1 MRGSRAAATRFALI
15 ERRDVLEAA
24 APRRLLDPVAAWYVG
39 NVLIGTPPAE
49 NAVGGRI
56 AFKTGTSYGY
66 RDAWSV
72 GFDGKRTIGVWVGR
86 PDGAPVPGL
95 VGRTAA
101 APILFDAFARL
112 PGLPAALPKAPKGAI
127 FATNNR
133 LPPPLQRFRPGVLA
147 GDNGDAAPRIMFPP
161 NGARLEL
168 ASEGRSEM
176 ALKISGGVQPLT
188 LLVNGVPRVSEAGR
202 RTLFFTPDGPG
213 FARLTV
219 MDARGVAD
227 SVVVRIE

>member
-1 MRGSRAAATRFALI
+1 MPGRSASTASARSASGSA
-15 ERRDVLEAA
+15 
-24 APRRLLDPVAAWYVG
+24 
-39 NVLIGTPPAE
+39 
-49 NAVGGRI
+49 
-56 AFKTGTSYGY
+56 
-66 RDAWSV
+66 
-72 GFDGKRTIGVWVGR
+72 
-86 PDGAPVPGL
+86 
-95 VGRTAA
+95 GRTARRCRADRRGAA

-127 FATNNR
+127 FAANNR
-133 LPPPLQRFRPGVLA
+133 LPLPLQRFRPA
-147 GDNGDAAPRIMFPP
+147 SRRRRADAAPRIMFPP

-168 ASEGRSEM
+168 GETVRDG
-176 ALKISGGVQPLT
+176 LKISGGVQPLT
-188 LLVNGVPRVSEAGR
+188 LLVNGVPRPRTSR

>member
-1 MRGSRAAATRFALI
+1 
-15 ERRDVLEAA
+15 
-24 APRRLLDPVAAWYVG
+24 
-39 NVLIGTPPAE
+39 
-49 NAVGGRI
+49 
-56 AFKTGTSYGY
+56 
-66 RDAWSV
+66 
-72 GFDGKRTIGVWVGR
+72 
-86 PDGAPVPGL
+86 VPGL
-95 VGRTAA
+95 IGRSAA

-112 PGLPAALPKAPKGAI
+112 PGLPTALPKAPKGAI

-133 LPPPLQRFRPGVLA
+133 LPLPLQRFLPGILA
-147 GDNGDAAPRIMFPP
+147 GDTRDSAPRIMFPP
-161 NGARLEL
+161 NGARLEFDG
-168 ASEGRSEM
+168 ARSEM

-188 LLVNGVPRVSEAGR
+188 LLVNGVPHAAETNR

>member
-1 MRGSRAAATRFALI
+1 
-15 ERRDVLEAA
+15 V
-24 APRRLLDPVAAWYVG
+24 
-39 NVLIGTPPAE
+39 
-49 NAVGGRI
+49 
-56 AFKTGTSYGY
+56 
-66 RDAWSV
+66 
-72 GFDGKRTIGVWVGR
+72 
-86 PDGAPVPGL
+86 
-95 VGRTAA
+95 
-101 APILFDAFARL
+101 
-112 PGLPAALPKAPKGAI
+112 

-133 LPPPLQRFRPGVLA
+133 LPLPLQRFRPGVLP
-147 GDNGDAAPRIMFPP
+147 GDNAEAAPRIMFPP

-168 ASEGRSEM
+168 GGAGGEM

-188 LLVNGVPRVSEAGR
+188 LLVNGVPRFAETGR